1 VITKKIIFYSILF
14 ALVIGQP
21 LFSQKTD
28 TGAPENQIDE
38 KTLTVDTT
46 NAQSPVLNQAN
57 STFSVWDGIRMVLV
71 LGGVLGVIYLFFFL
85 LKKAGRPVKDS
96 GSIINV
102 IATKNLTNNSAVHI
116 LKVGNQYFFVGAGD
130 GNIRLLSEIT
140 DRETLDQFKLES
152 SGPLSQNRSFS
163 DILKGVFRGSGGL
176 GNVDKERSGFLKQQ
190 RERLKKM

>member
-1 VITKKIIFYSILF
+1 MITKKIIFYSILF

-38 KTLTVDTT
+38 KTLTVDST
-46 NAQSPVLNQAN
+46 NTQSPVLNQTV
-57 STFSVWDGIRMVLV
+57 STFSVWDAIRMVLV
-71 LGGVLGVIYLFFFL
+71 LGGVLGVIYLLFFL

-152 SGPLSQNRSFS
+152 SGSLTQNRSFS

>member
-1 VITKKIIFYSILF
+1 MITKKIIFYSFLF

-28 TGAPENQIDE
+28 KGAPENQIDE
-38 KTLTVDTT
+38 KTLTVDSANT
-46 NAQSPVLNQAN
+46 QSPVLNRSV
-57 STFSVWDGIRMVLV
+57 STFSVWDVVRMVLV
-71 LGGVLGVIYLFFFL
+71 LGGVLGVIYLLFFL

-116 LKVGNQYFFVGAGD
+116 LKVGNQYFLVGAGD

-163 DILKGVFRGSGGL
+163 DVIKGVFRGNGGL

-190 RERLKKM
+190 RERLKNM